1 MIKKLKNRPLG
12 MTYFQMLILL
22 IMGISSG
29 IPLALTGGTL
39 QAWMKDEGISL
50 QTIGLFAAV
59 GLPYTFKFFWAPL
72 MDRFTILPLGR
83 RRGWMFLSQGL
94 LFLSILAL
102 AFTDPKTNLIAVG
115 IFALFV
121 SFMSASQ
128 DIVMDAWRRESL
140 KDEELG
146 FGGSIHVAG
155 YLFAARMISGA
166 LALFLADHYSWSQVY
181 FIMSLFIALG
191 MVTTLI
197 VKEPNNAGLQP
208 RNMKE
213 AVIDPFVDFF
223 KRNGAVTILIFILLY
238 KMGDNLAGQ
247 MTTPFY
253 LDIGFTKTQ
262 IAAVTKL
269 TGWIALALGGLSGGL
284 IIMRWGIVK
293 SLFGFGILQGLSTFG
308 FAMLA
313 EVGPSMDWL
322 AGVIA
327 FENFTA
333 GMGTAAFVAFM
344 ATLTNKKYT
353 ATQYA
358 LLTSLMGV
366 PRVIFASYTGY
377 LATDM
382 GWFNFFSF
390 CALVAIP
397 GIALIPYM
405 ARMLHQVEKS

>member
-1 MIKKLKNRPLG
+1 MIKKLKSRPIG
-12 MTYFQMLILL
+12 MSYFQMFILL
-22 IMGISSG
+22 IMGCSSG

-39 QAWMKDEGISL
+39 QAWMSDEGISL
-50 QTIGLFAAV
+50 GTIGLFAAV

-72 MDRFTILPLGR
+72 MDRFTILPIGR
-83 RRGWMFLSQGL
+83 RRGWMLLSQIL
-94 LFLSILAL
+94 LFLAILAM
-102 AFTDPKTNLIAVG
+102 AFTDPKTNLPAVAV
-115 IFALFV
+115 FALIV

-140 KDEELG
+140 KDDELG

-155 YLFAARMISGA
+155 YLFAYRMISGA

-181 FIMSLFIALG
+181 LAMSIFVVFG
-191 MVTTLI
+191 MITTLI

-208 RNMKE
+208 RSMRE
-213 AVIDPFVDFF
+213 AVVDPFVDFF
-223 KRNGAVTILIFILLY
+223 KRNGAITILIFILLF

-247 MTTPFY
+247 MSTPFY

-284 IIMRWGIVK
+284 IIMRIGIIR
-293 SLFGFGILQGLSTFG
+293 SLFIFGILQGLSTFG
-308 FAMLA
+308 FALLA
-313 EVGPSMDWL
+313 QVGASMDWL

-382 GWFNFFSF
+382 GWFGFFTF
-390 CALVAIP
+390 CALIAIP
-397 GIALIPYM
+397 GIAMIPYM
-405 ARMLHQVEKS
+405 GRLINTGEKA